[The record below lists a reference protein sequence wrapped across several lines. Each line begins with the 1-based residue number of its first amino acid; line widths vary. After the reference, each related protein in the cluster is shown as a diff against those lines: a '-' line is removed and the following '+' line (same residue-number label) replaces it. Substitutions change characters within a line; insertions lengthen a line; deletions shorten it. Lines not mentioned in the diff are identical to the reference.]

1 MLHLFCVVCVW
12 PGLEIAL
19 AALAVCATSVVA
31 ARTLRLMELT
41 ESQWGD
47 LVVSAIGASLT
58 GSHEAIDSLMWNARA
73 CKMECADIARAIVT
87 AVAVSATAIEPDSV
101 HLRRLVRA
109 FVDALV
115 ARRSGSAADQAP
127 CLATIA
133 CSLLERRSPRPSGPS
148 HQYDRAALV
157 FLVALVSASPY
168 VARPVIEHLAS
179 EKPEPVYVL
188 AFAAVAAGLFAR
200 PVPFAC
206 DAESMTGATV
216 AALSNANGSAWIKAL
231 VRANRPLFT
240 SCIVAGHCNG
250 SVLNK
255 FVETGGDLGALF
267 DALESLDPKLPAELC
282 VAVAT
287 SLAVSAV
294 RKSNVPA
301 IVYLV
306 RKGLALSDRFSLRPD
321 ADEDDEDA
329 NPHGAG
335 VLLAALEHKSPFMS
349 DEAKVP
355 SVYEV
360 LVDLVRLVDVGL
372 RDDRISRH
380 VLIHTIRIMEPL
392 IVGACRGTSRVA
404 AMADM
409 RLLAH
414 VCDTLGHTIGELVT
428 TGSRSFLCV
437 VLERGQFGLA
447 CSVIALLSN
456 DGCLFDAMACKDL
469 ADTFVRLAPI
479 DMVHELYRQLKAE
492 LLVRERDTSA
502 CVDHIRAASAALQSQ
517 PRHIRDQLV
526 LAEET
531 VCDHQC
537 ELRDIWPVI
546 VRRFACW
553 LCDGSSASSP
563 ARTGNV
569 ARLWSLLN
577 VGGDAQA
584 VADRVYEFAA
594 DRLLA
599 TAFEHVGLI
608 GLLVCSK
615 SHTRLSLLRAWSKR
629 VRAVCVEGAMRP
641 GGTDG
646 VRVDRLELRD
656 PAKAQEAV
664 TRLVTYV
671 HNNGGFEEL
680 SAWSLTGLFSVTF
693 FAEHAS
699 VAHAY
704 VIKDTATGRGA
715 AAEYLLLLV
724 ELCLAT
730 DSFDRDHPDGA
741 VPTPGADDLTMEL
754 LGFAIGK
761 LIVED
766 RTLGRGLAPP
776 ILALI
781 AGVQLNATRALFYAC
796 VKTVPSDFR
805 HSVAFALTMIGCVSD
820 AFTPGDVEYVERAL
834 GGAEV
839 TLLTVEAF
847 LQAANDR
854 VLSWHNLGRPVSFL
868 TTGFNAAVLCSGQ
881 QTTSR
886 FATTIMSALGLILT
900 DAAPAAAA
908 AAAVILIDDEPA
920 EAVAPGAPGGTAST
934 ATLSSLIVGDA
945 HLDPLAIKKH
955 TVYER
960 GFDEHH
966 RVIRWFWEIAE
977 SMSQAHLKDLFRF
990 WTSQNAPPSGAHV
1003 GDKYVISVL
1012 DVASG
1017 RVMLPTAAT
1026 CVYTLSVPDTYQ
1038 TKEELRDALG
1048 VSVANTNT
1056 GMHG

>member
-1 MLHLFCVVCVW
+1 M
-12 PGLEIAL
+12 
-19 AALAVCATSVVA
+19 CATSVVA
-31 ARTLRLMELT
+31 ARTIQLIELT
-41 ESQWGD
+41 EAHWCD
-47 LVVSAIGASLT
+47 LVASAMGSSLT
-58 GSHEAIDSLMWNARA
+58 GSHEAIDSLMWNASA
-73 CKMECADIARAIVT
+73 CKMDCVDIARAIVT
-87 AVAVSATAIEPDSV
+87 AVAASATAIEPDSV
-101 HLRRLVRA
+101 HLRRLVRV

-115 ARRSGSAADQAP
+115 ARRSGSAADQGP
-127 CLATIA
+127 CIATIA
-133 CSLLERRSPRPSGPS
+133 CSLLCAPLGGPSPRPSGPS

-179 EKPEPVYVL
+179 EKPEPVYVI

-206 DAESMTGATV
+206 DEDSMTGATA
-216 AALSNANGSAWIKAL
+216 AALSNANGSTWIKAL
-231 VRANRPLFT
+231 VRANRSLFK
-240 SCIVAGHCNG
+240 SCIAADNGNG

-267 DALESLDPKLPAELC
+267 DALASVDPLLPNELC
-282 VAVAT
+282 VSVTT

-306 RKGLALSDRFSLRPD
+306 QKDLVLSDQSLRPD
-321 ADEDDEDA
+321 PDPDYDEDV
-329 NPHGAG
+329 NPHGAR
-335 VLLAALEHKSPFMS
+335 VLLAALEHKSPFLS
-349 DEAKVP
+349 EEAKVP

-360 LVDLVRLVDVGL
+360 LVELVRLVDARLV
-372 RDDRISRH
+372 DDRISRH
-380 VLIHTIRIMEPL
+380 VLIHTIRIMEPF

-409 RLLAH
+409 RLLSH

-437 VLERGQFGLA
+437 VLEKGQFGLA

-479 DMVHELYRQLKAE
+479 DMVHELHRQLKAE

-502 CVDHIRAASAALQSQ
+502 CIGHIRAASAALQSQ

-537 ELRDIWPVI
+537 ELRGIWPVI

-563 ARTGNV
+563 VRTGNV

-608 GLLVCSK
+608 GLLVGSK
-615 SHTRLSLLRAWSKR
+615 HHTRLSLLRAWSKR
-629 VRAVCVEGAMRP
+629 VRALCVEGAMRP

-656 PAKAQEAV
+656 PAKAQAAV

-693 FAEHAS
+693 FAEQAS
-699 VAHAY
+699 VEHAY

-796 VKTVPSDFR
+796 VKTLPIDFR
-805 HSVAFALTMIGCVSD
+805 HSVAFALTMISCVSD

-839 TLLTVEAF
+839 TLLNVEAF

-868 TTGFNAAVLCSGQ
+868 TTGFNAAVLCSGHP
-881 QTTSR
+881 TTSR
-886 FATTIMSALGLILT
+886 FAVTIMSALGLILT
-900 DAAPAAAA
+900 DAAVAPVAAD
-908 AAAVILIDDEPA
+908 AVILIEDEP
-920 EAVAPGAPGGTAST
+920 VAPLAITAST

-945 HLDPLAIKKH
+945 HLDPLAIKRH

-966 RVIRWFWEIAE
+966 RVIAWFWEIAE

-1012 DVASG
+1012 DVASW

>member
-1 MLHLFCVVCVW
+1 MW
-12 PGLEIAL
+12 PGREIAL
-19 AALAVCATSVVA
+19 AALAVCATSTVA
-31 ARTLRLMELT
+31 ARTLQLMELT
-41 ESQWGD
+41 ASQFNV
-47 LVVSAIGASLT
+47 LVVSAVGASLT

-73 CKMECADIARAIVT
+73 CTMDCAGIAHAIVS
-87 AVAVSATAIEPDSV
+87 AVAVSVIAIEPDSV
-101 HLRRLVRA
+101 HLRRLVRV

-115 ARRSGSAADQAP
+115 SRRSTAADQGP
-127 CLATIA
+127 CLANIA
-133 CSLLERRSPRPSGPS
+133 CSLLSGPS
-148 HQYDRAALV
+148 HQYERAALV

-179 EKPEPVYVL
+179 ATPEPVYAL
-188 AFAAVAAGLFAR
+188 AFDVVAAGLFAR

-206 DAESMTGATV
+206 DAESMTGATA
-216 AALSNANGSAWIKAL
+216 AALFNVHGSLWIKSL
-231 VRANRPLFT
+231 VVANKALFT
-240 SCIVAGHCNG
+240 SCIVGNGTCNGRG
-250 SVLNK
+250 SVLSK
-255 FVETGGDLGALF
+255 LVETGGDLGALF
-267 DALESLDPKLPAELC
+267 DTLASVDPLLPTELC
-282 VAVAT
+282 ATVQT

-306 RKGLALSDRFSLRPD
+306 KKGLVFRDRPD
-321 ADEDDEDA
+321 ADDDD
-329 NPHGAG
+329 PHGAR
-335 VLLAALEHKSPFMS
+335 VLLDTLAHKSPFMS

-360 LVDLVRLVDVGL
+360 LVDLVHLVDVRL
-372 RDDRISRH
+372 RDDRISKH
-380 VLIHTIRIMEPL
+380 VLLNTIRIMDPL
-392 IVGACRGTSRVA
+392 IAGAGRGTSRVA
-404 AMADM
+404 AIADM
-409 RLLAH
+409 SLLAH
-414 VCDTLGHTIGELVT
+414 VRDTLGHTIGALVT

-437 VLERGQFGLA
+437 VLEQGQFGLA

-456 DGCLFDAMACKDL
+456 EGHLFDAMACKEL
-469 ADTFVRLAPI
+469 ADAFVRLAPI
-479 DMVHELYRQLKAE
+479 DMVHELHRQLKAE
-492 LLVRERDTSA
+492 LLVRERETSA
-502 CVDHIRAASAALQSQ
+502 GIDHIRTASAALQSQ
-517 PRHIRDQLV
+517 PRHIRDQLA

-531 VCDHQC
+531 VCDHLG
-537 ELRDIWPVI
+537 ELRDVWPLI

-563 ARTGNV
+563 ARTSNV

-584 VADRVYEFAA
+584 VADRVYEYAT

-608 GLLVCSK
+608 GLLVDSK
-615 SHTRLSLLRAWSKR
+615 HHTRLSLLRAWSKR

-656 PAKAQEAV
+656 PVKAQEAV

-671 HNNGGFEEL
+671 HDNGGFEQL

-699 VAHAY
+699 VAHSY

-766 RTLGRGLAPP
+766 RTLGRGLAPQ

-805 HSVAFALTMIGCVSD
+805 HSVAFALTMVSCVSD

-839 TLLTVEAF
+839 TLLNVEAF

-886 FATTIMSALGLILT
+886 FAITIMSALGLILT
-900 DAAPAAAA
+900 DAAATGATGPDAAT
-908 AAAVILIDDEPA
+908 LIEDEEASPV
-920 EAVAPGAPGGTAST
+920 EAVAPGGPGGPGAPGGTAST

-945 HLDPLAIKKH
+945 HLDPLAIKRH

-960 GFDEHH
+960 GFDDHH
-966 RVIRWFWEIAE
+966 RVILWFWEIAE

-990 WTSQNAPPSGAHV
+990 WTSQNAPPSGAHL

-1012 DVASG
+1012 DLASG

-1026 CVYTLSVPDTYQ
+1026 CAYTLSVPDTYQ

-1048 VSVANTNT
+1048 VSVANSNT